1 MKVLMVCLGNIC
13 RSPIA
18 EGVLHHK
25 AQQQGLD
32 FEVDSAGTA
41 AYHVGENPDSRM
53 QDTALSHGIDISR
66 QTARQFIYSDFDEF
80 DVIYAMDD
88 SNYYDI
94 IRQADNDEQRAKVKL
109 LLNEYKPGSD
119 MAVPDPWFGGAEGFE
134 TVFQLVDAACD
145 NIVNNQNWAPK
156 EHCT

>member
-25 AQQQGLD
+25 ARAHGLD

-41 AYHVGENPDSRM
+41 AYHVGENPDPRM
-53 QDTALSHGIDISR
+53 QQTAREHGIDISH
-66 QTARQFIYSDFDEF
+66 QTARQFTYADFEVF
-80 DVIYAMDD
+80 DVIYAMDG
-88 SNYYDI
+88 SNYNDI
-94 IRQADNDEQRAKVKL
+94 VQQAESDEQRARVKL

-119 MAVPDPWFGGAEGFE
+119 MPVPDPWFGGAEGFE
-134 TVFQLVDAACD
+134 EVFQLVDAACD
-145 NIVNNQNWAPK
+145 NIINDA
-156 EHCT
+156 